1 MKIKYS
7 GVIIASVLL
16 LMTSLLSGCA
26 NRAALKTYI
35 RPAQYDAPFSFNGRV
50 SIKRGLDISNASLRW
65 VHNPEEEEDEIL
77 ILEPLGQTIARI
89 HRDVQGATLEA
100 QGRFYVS
107 QDVESLTQQVLGWTL
122 PLSWLTH
129 WIVGLPAEVKP
140 VVLNEVNENVAE
152 VQRDARKQVT
162 MLKQAGWEIHYTRYA
177 SATANSL
184 PTRLLMK
191 KDKLEMTILIDEW
204 EKQQL

>member
-1 MKIKYS
+1 MKVTFA
-7 GVIIASVLL
+7 GVVAGIVI
-16 LMTSLLSGCA
+16 LLSIALFSGCV
-26 NRAALKTYI
+26 NRAALKTYV
-35 RPAQYDAPFSFNGRV
+35 RPAQYDAPFAFNGRV
-50 SIKRGLDISNASLRW
+50 SIKRGLDTSNASLRW
-65 VHNPEEEEDEIL
+65 VHNPEEDEDEIL

-122 PLSWLTH
+122 PLAWLTH
-129 WIVGLPAEVKP
+129 WVVGVPAEVKP

-162 MLKQAGWEIHYTRYA
+162 LLKQAGWEIHYTRYA
-177 SATANSL
+177 TAAANSL
-184 PTRLLMK
+184 PTRFVMK
-191 KDKLEMTILIDEW
+191 KEKLEITMLIDEW